1 MGYRPTHLRGK
12 LHEAAGA
19 DVKTIVRRWRLEKPQ
34 QVISLVSLIVVVIE
48 LFGEEQALILVCPC

>member
-1 MGYRPTHLRGK
+1 
-12 LHEAAGA
+12 
-19 DVKTIVRRWRLEKPQ
+19 VRRWRLEKPQ